1 MKEGRGSGEVFF
13 TKKIFKNKCKKK
25 NDTLK
30 KNLHV
35 ATTAIFDSGKD
46 YLMDKKKKTLLGKGY
61 QFMRMLTQSPG
72 VTFVLFTEGTG

>member
-1 MKEGRGSGEVFF
+1 MKEGRGSGKVFF

-46 YLMDKKKKTLLGKGY
+46 YLMDKKKPYWVKGY

-72 VTFVLFTEGTG
+72 VT